1 MRVLLVPLATAQPTG
16 YQALL
21 KAREAILQ
29 LEEEDLLLYLDGQA
43 VGGGD
48 RDRRVH
54 LHEGAELGI
63 TVFHKDPSLL
73 QGDGSLFPRNANI
86 GDGDVIRDSPA
97 DVEVGLHAED
107 NDVDC
112 F

>member
-21 KAREAILQ
+21 EAREAILQ
-29 LEEEDLLLYLDGQA
+29 LEEEDLFLYLDGQA

-54 LHEGAELGI
+54 FHKGAELGI

-73 QGDGSLFPRNANI
+73 QGDGSLFP
-86 GDGDVIRDSPA
+86 
-97 DVEVGLHAED
+97 
-107 NDVDC
+107 
-112 F
+112 